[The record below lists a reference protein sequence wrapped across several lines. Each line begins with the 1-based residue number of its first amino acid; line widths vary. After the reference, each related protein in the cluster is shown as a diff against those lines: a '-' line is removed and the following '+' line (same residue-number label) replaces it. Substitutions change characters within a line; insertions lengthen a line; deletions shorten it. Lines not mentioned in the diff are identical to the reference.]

1 MQSNVIPQPQC
12 HVTVTDPF
20 QSLHAVTQQTLDK
33 INATDTRVLNRRL
46 KRVFDMSE
54 LSDLSNSIL
63 SHISNDLKDFQD
75 EFDWVQNEKQDN
87 FMPLVLII
95 QSLLK
100 EVCTIKMT
108 LNDLQ
113 ADYVIRI
120 ERLTIIQ
127 PMLSAYHQQRHLSR
141 IENENKKSFMKNLLS
156 IFTYIK

>member
-1 MQSNVIPQPQC
+1 M
-12 HVTVTDPF
+12 TVTHPF
-20 QSLHAVTQQTLDK
+20 QLLHAVTQQTFDK

-63 SHISNDLKDFQD
+63 SNIAVDLKEFKDQFEWVED
-75 EFDWVQNEKQDN
+75 EEHF
-87 FMPLVLII
+87 FPLVTSIGA
-95 QSLLK
+95 LLK
-100 EVCTIKMT
+100 EVCTMKMT

-141 IENENKKSFMKNLLS
+141 LENENKKSFMKNLLS